1 MNISVYNDNVTEQE
15 MIICYIK
22 SYYHGRNMAVKI
34 HALGSGAFLDESIE
48 ANVPDIA
55 LICLDDDKGIRTARH
70 IRELYKACELVFIS
84 DTPKYGMEAYD
95 LHVVHYLVKP
105 VGYSQLCEALS
116 RCEKQR

>member
-1 MNISVYNDNVTEQE
+1 MNISVYNHNVTERE

-22 SYYHGRNMAVKI
+22 SYYHGRNMVVKI
-34 HALGSGAFLDESIE
+34 HELGSGTLSDESIK

-55 LICLDDDKGIRTARH
+55 LICLDDDKGIQTVRH
-70 IRELYKACELVFIS
+70 IRELYKACALVFIS

-95 LHVVHYLVKP
+95 LCVVHYLVKP

-116 RCEKQR
+116 RCEK